1 MRYVTSTE
9 LKNNLSYYL
18 ELSNTEDVFVT
29 KNNNVIS
36 VITNADTHRMNL
48 VKKIRG
54 AFGTFDQDIDYKKL
68 IADEVVDKNVHSR

>member
-1 MRYVTSTE
+1 MCYVTSTE

-36 VITNADTHRMNL
+36 VITNVDSHRMAL
-48 VKKIRG
+48 LKKARG
-54 AFGTFDQDIDYKKL
+54 AFGTFDVDYKEALGEEIIK
-68 IADEVVDKNVHSR
+68 KHVHSR